1 MSQNAVRPAER
12 PESRTRP
19 EAAAIATETV
29 EPRVRCSRQNAPPVA
44 KILKYLLNPV
54 VIDRS
59 TAQIV
64 IVKQTRQKD
73 TNQQWIN
80 IGWVEP
86 SI

>member
-1 MSQNAVRPAER
+1 MSPSAARPAVRL
-12 PESRTRP
+12 ESRTRP
-19 EAAAIATETV
+19 EAAVLAEIV
-29 EPRVRCSRQNAPPVA
+29 GHRDRCSRQNAPPVA

-73 TNQQWIN
+73 TNQQWLK